1 MNIETKD
8 WVALKDHMPG
18 APSFRTYGTVT
29 VAHPGI
35 TAKLE
40 FSPLQDK
47 TTNLRLNLVLERS
60 DGIYPQV
67 ETDKFVEYKSLGTS
81 QVTGVSIFYE
91 GQLVHHISQV
101 VTVC

>member
-1 MNIETKD
+1 MIIETKD
-8 WVALKDHMPG
+8 WAALKDNTPG
-18 APSFRTYGTVT
+18 TPSFRAYGTVT
-29 VAHPGI
+29 VANPGV

-60 DGIYPQV
+60 DGIHLQV
-67 ETDKFVEYKSLGTS
+67 LTEKFVEYKSLGTS
-81 QVTGVSIFYE
+81 QVTGVDIFYE